1 MGSKTYAILI
11 TEVTKIIITFLVF
24 SLVMITGGYK
34 TMASD
39 GILGKIKNTF
49 GSYDVAKVK
58 GRILFVSDRDGHYL
72 YILDNGELRKLYS
85 GVRNANWSFDGE
97 SIVLVEG
104 PPDYA
109 LSIISK
115 NGTLKKKLN
124 LPHNM
129 SDQPSF
135 SPNGE
140 KIIFV
145 GYAADQS
152 MSNNLFIMN
161 VDGSSLQQLTDTDK
175 MMIRYTNPSLSP
187 DGTKILFNRKRDSSD
202 LNSRVV
208 VFIMDIDGSNIRK
221 ISDNIDGDINP
232 TWSPD
237 GKQIAFASKQKGDKY
252 RQIYIMD
259 VDGKNI
265 RRMTESDFNKAEPSW
280 SPDGK
285 QICYMGYRRSLGFA
299 YSELFVVNLDGTGEA
314 LLVEQVPVS
323 KIWSTDQHPKWT
335 K

>member
-1 MGSKTYAILI
+1 
-11 TEVTKIIITFLVF
+11 
-24 SLVMITGGYK
+24 
-34 TMASD
+34 
-39 GILGKIKNTF
+39 
-49 GSYDVAKVK
+49 
-58 GRILFVSDRDGHYL
+58 
-72 YILDNGELRKLYS
+72 
-85 GVRNANWSFDGE
+85 
-97 SIVLVEG
+97 
-104 PPDYA
+104 
-109 LSIISK
+109 
-115 NGTLKKKLN
+115 
-124 LPHNM
+124 M

-145 GYAADQS
+145 GYAAGQS

-187 DGTKILFNRKRDSSD
+187 DGRKILFNSRRDSSD

-221 ISDNIDGDINP
+221 ISDIIDGDINP

-265 RRMTESDFNKAEPSW
+265 RRITGSGFNKAEPSW
-280 SPDGK
+280 SPGGT

-314 LLVEQVPVS
+314 LLVEQVPVG
-323 KIWSTDQHPKWT
+323 KIWSTDQHPKWV